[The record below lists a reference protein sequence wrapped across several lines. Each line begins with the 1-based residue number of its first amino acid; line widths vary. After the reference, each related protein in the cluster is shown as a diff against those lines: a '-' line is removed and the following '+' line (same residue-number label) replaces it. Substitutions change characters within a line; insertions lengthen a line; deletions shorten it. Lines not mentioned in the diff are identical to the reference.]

1 MAFFNFLEFFLQFDS
16 THQKTLFY
24 KPHLNLKNQP
34 NQGDNLFS
42 FLSKMTEL
50 MKTFWLNSDKF
61 YIF

>member
-34 NQGDNLFS
+34 NQGDSLFS

-50 MKTFWLNSDKF
+50 MKTF
-61 YIF
+61 